1 MKREFHAGD
10 VVRIRDWDDMEAEF
24 GLNSWGNINCRFTFT
39 DEMSAYCG
47 EVYTI
52 EYIDEREFV
61 HFAEWNSLSDD
72 YNVSFDMLEL
82 VEDPNQESIPDFDLD
97 TLLEM

>member
-24 GLNSWGNINCRFTFT
+24 GLNSWGNIDCRFTFT

-52 EYIDEREFV
+52 EYIDGREHV
-61 HFAEWNSLSDD
+61 HFTEQNSLSSD
-72 YNVSFDMLEL
+72 YNVSFDMIEL
-82 VEDPNQESIPDFDLD
+82 VEDPSQESIPDFDLEA
-97 TLLEM
+97 LLEM